1 MLACQFGMDDLRP
14 FVTTRPF
21 SLRNNIVNRAVEIL
35 LKLFYIYTW
44 IFIHFM
50 NFQIS
55 EKVCF
60 K

>member
-14 FVTTRPF
+14 FATTRPF
-21 SLRNNIVNRAVEIL
+21 LLINNIVNRAVEIL
-35 LKLFYIYTW
+35 LKLFDIYTW

-55 EKVCF
+55 EKVCL